1 MTKLLLTLG
10 LTAALAAC
18 NNSDH
23 TIVADPTPDDGYNA
37 AADAN
42 VVLPP
47 AIKASK
53 TYRCADNT
61 IVHIDWLAD
70 GKSAT
75 ARVGDAGTPV
85 ALAAPEAGQP
95 MTAPDGS
102 AIDGSADA
110 ASVRITLPG
119 KSAQSCKA

>member
-61 IVHIDWLAD
+61 IVKVDWLED

-75 ARVGDAGTPV
+75 VTPAEGTPV
-85 ALAAPEAGQP
+85 AVTMTEDGKP
-95 MTAPDGS
+95 MTGADGTS
-102 AIDGSADA
+102 VAG
-110 ASVRITLPG
+110 ASSDSSVKIGLGG
-119 KSAQSCKA
+119 KPAQSCNA